1 MESNQEFTL
10 DMLDEIENNYEEQE
24 EIEIKL
30 FTENGHKITKL
41 KIDKYFNPKKIK
53 LLIMEL
59 VQKIDILKN
68 YTNEFNSS
76 EIYRLWLMLLLTK
89 YFTSL
94 DIPKEFKRQ
103 LAVIEK
109 LTDSTILFQIFS
121 NFKQSEIKK
130 VMDELDKQTH
140 VFMAKMEEYEPLL
153 KEVKA
158 DIQ

>member
-140 VFMAKMEEYEPLL
+140 VFMAKMEAYEPLL
-153 KEVKA
+153 KEVEA